1 MIHGDPHRH
10 IAQHLDDA
18 QHNHDPALG
27 QDHHEHAFGTTD
39 WHGHTL
45 ENTEDGSLVDGPL
58 LDYGE
63 GDGIIGTPEHD
74 QFFWQHQTTGFD
86 CAVVAQLGI
95 INEFT
100 GENLSEAELVYEATA
115 NGWLT
120 DHGTSPEDVGR
131 LLDAHGIENHT
142 AHQAEMADVMAEL
155 AMGHKVLVGVD
166 ADELWDPNH
175 PLHDF
180 TRHSANHA
188 IWVTGVDINDPDH
201 PKVII
206 NDSGH
211 PDGRSS
217 TYDLKTFLDG
227 WESSGYTYV
236 ATDWAPRGLAE
247 RCPDFDSDS
256 GTFSG
261 LVHAIQ
267 DHIPDF
273 LIYGASALV
282 GSVIGEVT
290 GSALAQTAGH
300 SLTHSTLNRLVHP
313 SQETKLLAPG
323 LATLSQEARDR
334 IIEDI

>member
-1 MIHGDPHRH
+1 MIHGDPHKH
-10 IAQHLDDA
+10 IAQDLD
-18 QHNHDPALG
+18 DPALG
-27 QDHHEHAFGTTD
+27 QDHDTPD

-45 ENTEDGSLVDGPL
+45 EKTEDGLIVDGRPV
-58 LDYGE
+58 DYGE
-63 GDGIIGTPEHD
+63 DDGIIGTPEHD
-74 QFFWQHQTTGFD
+74 RFFWQHQTTDFD

-100 GENLSEAELVYEATA
+100 GESLSEADLVYEATA

-142 AHQAEMADVMAEL
+142 AHHAEMADVMAEL

-166 ADELWDPNH
+166 ADGLWDPNH

-188 IWVTGVDINDPDH
+188 IWVTGFDLNDPDN

-211 PDGRSS
+211 PEGCSS
-217 TYDLKTFLDG
+217 TYDVRTFLDA
-227 WESSGYTYV
+227 WELSGYTYV
-236 ATDWAPRGLAE
+236 ATDWAPAGLAE
-247 RCPDFDSDS
+247 RCADFDAES

-261 LVHAIQ
+261 LVDAIQ
-267 DHIPDF
+267 QHIPDF
-273 LIYGASALV
+273 LMYGAAALV
-282 GSVIGEVT
+282 GSVIGDIT

-300 SLTHSTLNRLVHP
+300 SMTHSVLNKLVHP
-313 SQETKLLAPG
+313 SHDMKLLSHG
-323 LATLSQEARDR
+323 LSSLSQEERDH
-334 IIEDI
+334 IIEEI